1 MMTHHPIA
9 ILGAGLGGLA
19 AARVLHVH
27 GIEATVFELEADR
40 HARVQG
46 GMLDIHDHNGQ
57 LGIREAKLWDSF
69 LEIVHPGG
77 EAMRILDHRANV
89 MYEDSDDGTFSRPE
103 VDRGALRDVLIDA
116 LPQRSVVWGHKAT
129 NIRHH
134 AEGPGRFSIDFS
146 NGQTVTTDLLVG
158 ADGAWSKVR
167 PLLTDARPSYTGIS
181 FIESDLFDA
190 SEKHPSET
198 STMGEGMLMA
208 FRGSTGVLGHAEP
221 DGSLHA
227 YVGLRVPEDW
237 IEVFEGIDDVAA
249 RNLVLDRL
257 DGWDDSLRGLI
268 RNADVPLTPRRIH
281 ALPVGIS
288 WDRVPGVTLL
298 GDAAHLM
305 SPFAGE
311 GANLAM
317 YDGARLAL
325 AIASHPD
332 DVEVA
337 MAEYESE
344 LFPRATEA
352 ARDSAESLEMM
363 FRDDSPA
370 GLVEMFESMQLDDAG
385 AGTNTHSLSGGQDAE

>member
-1 MMTHHPIA
+1 MMSHHPIA
-9 ILGAGLGGLA
+9 ILGAGLGGLT

-57 LGIREAKLWDSF
+57 LGIREAGLWDSF

-77 EAMRILDHRANV
+77 EAMRILDHRANIL
-89 MYEDSDDGTFSRPE
+89 YEDSDDGDLTRPE
-103 VDRGALRDVLIDA
+103 VDRGALRDLLIDA
-116 LPQRSVVWGHKAT
+116 VPQGSIVWGHKAINVRPNT
-129 NIRHH
+129 
-134 AEGPGRFSIDFS
+134 EGPGRFSVDFS

-181 FIESDLFDA
+181 FVESDLFDA
-190 SEKHPSET
+190 SEQHPSEALA
-198 STMGEGMLMA
+198 MGEGMLMA

-227 YVGLRVPEDW
+227 YVGLRVSEDW
-237 IEVFEGIDDVAA
+237 IEVFEGIDEAAA

-281 ALPVGIS
+281 ALPVGVS

-332 DVEVA
+332 DVDVA

-352 ARDSAESLEMM
+352 ARESAESLEMM
-363 FRDDSPA
+363 FRADSPA
-370 GLVEMFESMQLDDAG
+370 GLVEMFEGMQLDDAG
-385 AGTNTHSLSGGQDAE
+385 AGPNRNSLARGQDPE